1 LLRHPEEGRA
11 AHAPIWPRDLMSG
24 FQLSALEDWELH
36 GATWRTVEFGDERVV
51 LELCSCSGEPMDRVE
66 SYDRELIEYVRDHR
80 KSDL

>member
-1 LLRHPEEGRA
+1 
-11 AHAPIWPRDLMSG
+11 MSG

-36 GATWRTVEFGDERVV
+36 GATWRTVELGNERVV

-80 KSDL
+80 ESDL